1 MDGWGVA
8 EEGGISDESQW
19 LVGWLVGIIVRRMRM
34 VAFARQ
40 GVSE

>member
-8 EEGGISDESQW
+8 EEEYRMKVS
-19 LVGWLVGIIVRRMRM
+19 GWLVGIIVRRMGM
-34 VAFARQ
+34 VAFAGQ